1 MNTQQNKLIVPL
13 LIVIIALLLI
23 GGGLYFYSGDKTA
36 VSENLNSNT
45 NTNTLVTPVVNTNIP
60 PKSNPVTNTQPVT
73 STSASIDVI
82 YPNGGEMLK
91 EGSTYVIQWSVKNFK
106 GAQNINIIDEN
117 NEIVKVLAS
126 NIATNNNSNGIQQYS
141 VVLPREFVSEASPR
155 KFRVMIT
162 ANNNTIRG
170 FSDTPFTIS
179 ASGKG
184 I

>member
-36 VSENLNSNT
+36 ISENLNSNT
-45 NTNTLVTPVVNTNIP
+45 NTQVTPVVNTNTP
-60 PKSNPVTNTQPVT
+60 PKSNPVTTTKPAP
-73 STSASIDVI
+73 STVASINVI

-106 GAQNINIIDEN
+106 GAQNISIIDEN

-141 VVLPREFVSEASPR
+141 VVLPMEFVSEASPR

-170 FSDTPFTIS
+170 FSDTPFTIYAS
-179 ASGKG
+179 AKG